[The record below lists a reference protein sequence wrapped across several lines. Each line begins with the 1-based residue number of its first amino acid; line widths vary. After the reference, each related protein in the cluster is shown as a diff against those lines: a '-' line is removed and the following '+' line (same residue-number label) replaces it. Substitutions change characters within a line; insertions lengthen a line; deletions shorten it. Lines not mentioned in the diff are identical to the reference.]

1 MGFKFI
7 ATIEQT
13 LVGVLWGIR
22 VGGTTVGLT
31 TATETWSKI
40 CLAYFFHLILRTSS
54 TDYLSDTKRETSLNS
69 DNDDDEVNDD
79 HGREN
84 KYLQY
89 ILSINV
95 CQ

>member
-13 LVGVLWGIR
+13 PVGVLWGIR
-22 VGGTTVGLT
+22 VGGTRVGLT

-40 CLAYFFHLILRTSS
+40 FLAYLFHLILWTSS
-54 TDYLSDTKRETSLNS
+54 TGYLPDTRCETSLNS

-79 HGREN
+79 HGGEN